1 MLDSN
6 ELKWYVNIINKDDP
20 KSKIPEWICIS
31 KVPKSDYGD
40 IRADFSP
47 S

>member
-20 KSKIPEWICIS
+20 KSKIPVWICIS
-31 KVPKSDYGD
+31 EVPKSDYGD